1 VLRFLISLSVAT
13 VLLVLILWGGT
24 FLNWWMFPSFWKEV
38 VFFLFFITL
47 IITNYLFKLRQKQQ
61 QVFVQFYLLSIT
73 LKMIAGLGFVFLL
86 LWKAPTEVRGNVGL
100 FIISYLL
107 FTGLEVNF
115 LMRKANPQKD
125 S

>member
-1 VLRFLISLSVAT
+1 VLA
-13 VLLVLILWGGT
+13 LWGGT
-24 FLNWWMFPSFWKEV
+24 FLDWWLLPSYWKET

-47 IITNYLFKLRQKQQ
+47 ILTNYLFKLRQKQP

-86 LWKAPTEVRGNVGL
+86 IWKVPSEVFENVGL
-100 FIISYLL
+100 FIISYLI
-107 FTGLEVNF
+107 FTGLEVVF
-115 LMRKANPQKD
+115 LMRKADPEKG